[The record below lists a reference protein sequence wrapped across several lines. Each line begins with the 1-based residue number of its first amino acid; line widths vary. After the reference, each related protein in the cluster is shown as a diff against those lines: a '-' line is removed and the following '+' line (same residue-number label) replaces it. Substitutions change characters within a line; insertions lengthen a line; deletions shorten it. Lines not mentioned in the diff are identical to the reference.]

1 MPELPDLEYIREF
14 LSSRVI
20 GLAIAELRV
29 LGPIVVRSSDPDRF
43 SNIMRGKRFKEVR
56 RRGKFLIFSFDSGAL
71 VVINSMLSGRLHY
84 KEIGERGKGKFF
96 LSISLE
102 NGMEIRYSDETSMG
116 QIYFLE
122 NEKELDKVPKFTKLG
137 VEAIDPNLSV
147 ETFIKLIRHFPW
159 EAKNVL
165 TYQTFVAGIG
175 NAYADEILFDARISP
190 FKKCNTLSEEERT
203 RLYHSMRK
211 VLTVAIETLRERV
224 GDNIHIEIRNF
235 LKIHNKGG
243 QPCPICGTKISEVSA
258 EGRKTSF
265 CRKCQPGTLFGN

>member
-1 MPELPDLEYIREF
+1 
-14 LSSRVI
+14 
-20 GLAIAELRV
+20 
-29 LGPIVVRSSDPDRF
+29 
-43 SNIMRGKRFKEVR
+43 
-56 RRGKFLIFSFDSGAL
+56 
-71 VVINSMLSGRLHY
+71 MLSGRLHY
-84 KEIGERGKGKFF
+84 NKIGESGKGKFF
-96 LSISLE
+96 LSITLE
-102 NGMEIRYSDETSMG
+102 NGKEIKYSDETSMG

-147 ETFIKLIRHFPW
+147 EKFSKLIRHFPW

-175 NAYADEILFDARISP
+175 NAYADEILLDAHISP

-224 GDNIHIEIRNF
+224 GENIHIEIRNF

-243 QPCPICGTKISEVSA
+243 QPCPICGTKISEVST